1 MRPDEHKRRKNTQYK
16 KKHGITA
23 TDNNQGKKEK
33 DSQAKSSNRGKSE
46 GATKTE
52 ETKLPSRPQK
62 AQVLNSQ
69 EYFFLSYWLRSYTG
83 GHQWNYREIPLT

>member
-1 MRPDEHKRRKNTQYK
+1 MRPDEHKKRKNTQYK

-23 TDNNQGKKEK
+23 KDNNQDKKEK
-33 DSQAKSSNRGKSE
+33 DSLAKSSDRGKSE

-52 ETKLPSRPQK
+52 ETKPSRPQK

-69 EYFFLSYWLRSYTG
+69 ESLLTICFCKCQLICVVLRSA
-83 GHQWNYREIPLT
+83 PS